1 MKKKILV
8 ITPTNHIKDF
18 NKKISKLG
26 TVIFKENIS
35 YLELSKLIPDYDII
49 FTNPNKSKIYFDEKI
64 LRRATKLKI
73 LCTASTGT
81 NHIDKNALNKFGIKL
96 ISLTNNKRVINKISS
111 TAEHAL
117 ALTLAAI
124 RKIPF
129 SHIGATKSEW
139 NYENYIGRQT
149 SHLTCGIIGY
159 GRLGKFYYRF
169 VKNLFKKVLIYDP
182 YINIKNTKRKTKI
195 NSLKKLFSQCDV
207 ISLHVHVNAE
217 TIDLI
222 NKSSFL
228 YARDNLVLVN
238 TSRGEVVNNNDLL
251 NFLKKNKNAMYATD
265 VLSDEI
271 KGKDKDLILKYSKNS
286 SQQIVITQHIGGMT
300 TEGQQ
305 IAYHGVL
312 EALDREINQ

>member
-8 ITPTNHIKDF
+8 ITPTNHIHDF

-26 TVIFKENIS
+26 NVIFKENIS
-35 YLELSKLIPDYDII
+35 YHELSKIISNYDII

-64 LRRATKLKI
+64 LKKASKLEI

-81 NHIDKNALNKFGIKL
+81 NHIDKKALNKFGIKL
-96 ISLTNNKRVINKISS
+96 ISLTKNKRVTNKISS

-124 RKIPF
+124 RKLPF
-129 SHIGATKSEW
+129 SHIGVSKNEW

-149 SHLTCGIIGY
+149 SHLICGIIGF

-169 VKNLFKKVLIYDP
+169 VKNLFKDVLIYDP
-182 YINIKNTKRKTKI
+182 YVNFKSTKSKTKI
-195 NSLKKLFSQCDV
+195 NSLEKLFKMCDV
-207 ISLHVHVNAE
+207 ISLHVHVNDE
-217 TIDLI
+217 TINLI
-222 NKSSFL
+222 NKKKLFL
-228 YARDNLVLVN
+228 AKHNLVLVN
-238 TSRGEVVNNNDLL
+238 TSRGEVVNNIDLI

-271 KGKDKDLILKYSKNS
+271 NGRNKDLILKYSKNS
-286 SQQIVITQHIGGMT
+286 SHQVIITQHIGGMT
-300 TEGQQ
+300 TEGQH

-312 EALDREINQ
+312 DSLNNYFKS